1 MACLKCPRS
10 MAVRA
15 IWHAPAV
22 ILKRGEAA
30 SARPAR
36 YTPVQ
41 RRDLLSLHDA
51 GALFLFDACIGR
63 DRESRGDKRRSH
75 DDGESLVSELHVVQP
90 PRVDV
95 DAVLLP
101 TREQQISTMLSSLWQ
116 RRDRSCL
123 VWHRTDAQVHSVL
136 EMCRR
141 RPRPQARLAA
151 FGAELGYFARDGS
164 IARSEGRSAC
174 LGVALGALCSAS
186 SANRSHVRAMS
197 MRMD

>member
-1 MACLKCPRS
+1 
-10 MAVRA
+10 MAVRTVR
-15 IWHAPAV
+15 HAPAV

-41 RRDLLSLHDA
+41 RRYLLSLHDA
-51 GALFLFDACIGR
+51 GALFLFDACISR
-63 DRESRGDKRRSH
+63 DREGRGDKCRSH
-75 DDGESLVSELHVVQP
+75 NHGESLVSELHVVQP

-101 TREQQISTMLSSLWQ
+101 TPEQQISTRLSSLWR
-116 RRDRSCL
+116 RRDRSVL

-141 RPRPQARLAA
+141 RPRNKLGSPGSAPRS
-151 FGAELGYFARDGS
+151 GYFARDGPS
-164 IARSEGRSAC
+164 ARSEGRSAC
-174 LGVALGALCSAS
+174 LAPGALCSAS